1 MSELKEGE
9 KAPVFTLKNSDDEPV
24 ELSDF
29 KGSRVILYFYPK
41 DDTPGCTTQACDFRD
56 NYENLNKSDAVV
68 IGVSPDTSESHKKF
82 KTKYSLPFE
91 LLADPD
97 KKVATMYGAFGEKK
111 LYGKVSM
118 GIIRSTF
125 VIAPDGRIEKI
136 YRNVKATG
144 HVERVVGAAVLG

>member
-1 MSELKEGE
+1 MSELREGE
-9 KAPVFTLKNSDDEPV
+9 NAPGFTLKNSDGEPV
-24 ELSDF
+24 KLSDF

-56 NYENLNKSDAVV
+56 NCESLTKSDIFV
-68 IGVSPDTSESHKKF
+68 IGVSPDTSEIHKKF
-82 KTKYSLPFE
+82 KVKYSLPFE
-91 LLADPD
+91 LLADTD

-144 HVERVVGAAVLG
+144 HVERVVSGR